1 MDEEIEGGLAA
12 AAAAADAD
20 ADADLVDLSVYS
32 DAGVR
37 DAIAASRK
45 IAAEQQR
52 RYDAQVEEIKARRA
66 GPSFSERMFQLSAAL
81 ATPTEQRGLGGILA
95 NVTPVLAAQ
104 AKAKRQGELSRQE
117 ALEQLE
123 TNRLAQR
130 MGLAK
135 QDVATSLAMAK
146 LNATANKPVRGIAV
160 GDKLRNPFTNAPIGT
175 EYDRVPKPDYYKAL
189 EAAPTPENL
198 QAAVAYYP
206 SFAVDLKAAYERGL
220 RNKGR

>member
-81 ATPTEQRGLGGILA
+81 ATPTDQRGLGGILA

-146 LNATANKPVRGIAV
+146 LAKQGSGPGQWSERFGRFIPKDRAVPVKV
-160 GDKLRNPFTNAPIGT
+160 GVLGGRRIVTLSDGNSRLYGFGGNPN
-175 EYDRVPKPDYYKAL
+175 
-189 EAAPTPENL
+189 
-198 QAAVAYYP
+198 
-206 SFAVDLKAAYERGL
+206 AYEILDAAG
-220 RNKGR
+220 NVIGQETE

>member
-1 MDEEIEGGLAA
+1 MIGEGEEIIGGLNLAA
-12 AAAAADAD
+12 GADTEED
-20 ADADLVDLSVYS
+20 DADLVNLSVYG

-45 IAAEQQR
+45 LAQEQQR

-81 ATPTEQRGLGGILA
+81 ATPTDQRGLGGILA

-104 AKAKRQGELSRQE
+104 AKAKRQGELSRRE

-123 TNRLAQR
+123 TDRLAQR

-135 QDVATSLAMAK
+135 QDVATNLAMARIK
-146 LNATANKPVRGIAV
+146 GQGADPFKGAVYDPVAQRWVPRPGTV
-160 GDKLRNPFTNAPIGT
+160 GAPP
-175 EYDRVPKPDYYKAL
+175 VL
-189 EAAPTPENL
+189 TPE
-198 QAAVAYYP
+198 QAAEYARDP
-206 SFAVDLKAAYERGL
+206 KNRGM
-220 RNKGR
+220 KFYTTDGRPMEIK